1 MRAQMPCQTVEDL
14 IRAEEAARKKLDS
27 LYNDPELL
35 DALARD
41 PDPEFHALVDRQRKE
56 ATAEWKRVRLA
67 LERITRL
74 PLDWER
80 GGGNGGA
87 MNDVR
92 MQTPISWRNLISCP
106 ICGGSGL
113 LPTPTMT
120 NAANTCPMCLGAGR
134 VWILVR
140 QVKLDRLAFEVLG
153 PAEGGQTNA

>member
-80 GGGNGGA
+80 GG
-87 MNDVR
+87 R
-92 MQTPISWRNLISCP
+92 EWRRDERRAHADPDLMAQLD
-106 ICGGSGL
+106 L
-113 LPTPTMT
+113 LPD
-120 NAANTCPMCLGAGR
+120 LR
-134 VWILVR
+134 R
-140 QVKLDRLAFEVLG
+140 
-153 PAEGGQTNA
+153 